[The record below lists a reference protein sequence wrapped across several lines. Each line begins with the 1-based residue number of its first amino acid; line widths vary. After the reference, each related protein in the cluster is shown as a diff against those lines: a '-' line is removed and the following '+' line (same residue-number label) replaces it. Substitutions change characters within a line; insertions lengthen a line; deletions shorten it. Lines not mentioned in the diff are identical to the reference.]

1 MLIPWPSAIALASAA
16 TLAILAGTHGIAH
29 ALDRPEIVER
39 SIAAPSS
46 GAPRVVA
53 IGDSIMEGHGLASD
67 EAWLADLAIS
77 SAWNFTNLA
86 SDGSGF
92 VTRGNDRDTFAD
104 QAVVAA
110 KLHPDV
116 IIVSASSN
124 DLGTSDT
131 TIDNSTMS
139 VIQRLHAALPS
150 AKIIAVSAIWGDTDV
165 PSQLA
170 AINAAMHK
178 AAVLADGSYIDV
190 GQPLAGRPDLMQA
203 DDVHPTAAGQRVL
216 AASVSQALT
225 SDDVTL

>member
-1 MLIPWPSAIALASAA
+1 M
-16 TLAILAGTHGIAH
+16 
-29 ALDRPEIVER
+29 
-39 SIAAPSS
+39 
-46 GAPRVVA
+46 VVA